1 MNIFVKYILIGN
13 ILSAIIYGGMCLIDC
28 YFVAEEG
35 RWGGGVQNGRGGT
48 PNIREGQ
55 VTKVL

>member
-13 ILSAIIYGGMCLIDC
+13 ILSAILYGGMCLIDC
-28 YFVAEEG
+28 YFGAEEG
-35 RWGGGVQNGRGGT
+35 RGGVQNGRGGT